1 MKTKYKI
8 LIHIAFW
15 IYMFN
20 QVLLGIAMYMT
31 EKSYDPFSEVT
42 IYPLTSF
49 ITFYSFYFTFGL
61 FFNRKNKL
69 RPVILLIAVI
79 AILVPLR
86 VGLEYLFWKYIGY
99 SHIKP
104 GDMLH
109 VDGGWWINSIR
120 LVIIYGIY
128 ALLIQ
133 LAIGWFD
140 TQKLKTELMLE
151 KQSGE
156 LALLRS
162 QINPHFL
169 FNTLNN
175 IYSLVYKKSEDAPE
189 AVMKMASIMRYMLY
203 DATTDKVLLEKEIEY
218 LKSFI
223 ELEKL
228 RIIHRDFVELTISG
242 DVEGRTMAPMLLIPF
257 VENAFK
263 HGSRN
268 VSNPGIRINLSVGTN
283 QIMFE
288 VSNHVRKNPTIAK
301 DQVGGIGLS
310 NIRRRLNLLYPGK
323 HQLEIS
329 SNEETYNVQLM
340 LFI

>member
-1 MKTKYKI
+1 
-8 LIHIAFW
+8 
-15 IYMFN
+15 
-20 QVLLGIAMYMT
+20 
-31 EKSYDPFSEVT
+31 
-42 IYPLTSF
+42 
-49 ITFYSFYFTFGL
+49 
-61 FFNRKNKL
+61 
-69 RPVILLIAVI
+69 
-79 AILVPLR
+79 
-86 VGLEYLFWKYIGY
+86 
-99 SHIKP
+99 
-104 GDMLH
+104 
-109 VDGGWWINSIR
+109 
-120 LVIIYGIY
+120 
-128 ALLIQ
+128 
-133 LAIGWFD
+133 
-140 TQKLKTELMLE
+140 MLE
-151 KQSGE
+151 RQSGE

-189 AVMKMASIMRYMLY
+189 AVMKMSSIMRYMLY

-228 RIIHRDFVELTISG
+228 RLRHKDFVDLNISG
-242 DVEGRTMAPMLLIPF
+242 NVEGHTIAPMLLIPF

-268 VSNPGIRINLSVGTN
+268 VSTSGIKINLSVEPD
-283 QIMFE
+283 QIRF
-288 VSNHVRKNPTIAK
+288 VVRNYLRKNTIINE

-329 SNEETYNVQLM
+329 SREDLFNVQLI
-340 LFI
+340 LWI

>member
-8 LIHIAFW
+8 LIHVAFW

-20 QVLLGIAMYMT
+20 QILLSIAT
-31 EKSYDPFSEVT
+31 WSGSSYDPFQEIT
-42 IYPLTSF
+42 IYPITSF
-49 ITFYSFYFTFGL
+49 ITFYGFYFILGL
-61 FFNRKNKL
+61 FFIKKNKL
-69 RPVILLIAVI
+69 YPVLLLIAVI
-79 AILVPLR
+79 VILIPLR

-99 SHIKP
+99 SHLKP
-104 GDMLH
+104 SDTLSI
-109 VDGGWWINSIR
+109 DKSWWLTSLR

-203 DATTDKVLLEKEIEY
+203 DATTDEVLLEKEIEY

-228 RIIHRDFVELTISG
+228 RIRHKDFVELSISG
-242 DVEGRTMAPMLLIPF
+242 NVEGRTIAPMLLIPF

-268 VSNPGIRINLSVGTN
+268 VTNPGIRINLSIGSP
-283 QIMFE
+283 QIRFE
-288 VSNHVRKNPTIAK
+288 VSNHVRKNATITK
-301 DQVGGIGLS
+301 DQIGGIGLT

-329 SNEETYNVQLM
+329 SDEDLFNVQLI
-340 LFI
+340 LWI

>member
-1 MKTKYKI
+1 MKLKYKI
-8 LIHIAFW
+8 LIHFAFW

-20 QVLLGIAMYMT
+20 QILLSIAMMM
-31 EKSYDPFSEVT
+31 EKKYDPFQEIT
-42 IYPLTSF
+42 IYPFTSF
-49 ITFYSFYFTFGL
+49 ITFYSLYFIFGL
-61 FFNRKNKL
+61 FFTRKNKL
-69 RPVILLIAVI
+69 YPVLFLIAVLVL
-79 AILVPLR
+79 LVPLR
-86 VGLEYLFWKYIGY
+86 IGLEYLFWKYIGY
-99 SHIKP
+99 SHMKP
-104 GDMLH
+104 AEIITIDSS
-109 VDGGWWINSIR
+109 WWYNSLR
-120 LVIIYGIY
+120 LVIVYGIY

-140 TQKLKTELMLE
+140 TQKLRTELIME

-175 IYSLVYKKSEDAPE
+175 IYSLVYKKSDDAPE
-189 AVMKMASIMRYMLY
+189 AVMKMSSIMRYMLY

-228 RIIHRDFVELTISG
+228 RIRHKDFVALNISG
-242 DVEGRTMAPMLLIPF
+242 NVEGRTIAPMLLIPF

-268 VSNPGIRINLSVGTN
+268 ATNPGIRINLIIEPQ
-283 QIMFE
+283 QIRFD
-288 VSNHVRKNPTIAK
+288 VSNQVRKNATGTK
-301 DQVGGIGLS
+301 DQGGGIGLT

-323 HQLEIS
+323 HQLEINSDES
-329 SNEETYNVQLM
+329 SFNIQLT
-340 LFI
+340 LKI

>member
-1 MKTKYKI
+1 MKKKYKI

-20 QVLLGIAMYMT
+20 QILLTFAMWSG
-31 EKSYDPFSEVT
+31 KGYDPFEQIT
-42 IYPLTSF
+42 IYPFTSF
-49 ITFYSFYFTFGL
+49 ITFYSFYFVLGL
-61 FFNRKNKL
+61 FFTRKNKL
-69 RPVILLIAVI
+69 FPILLLLAVFVILI
-79 AILVPLR
+79 PLR
-86 VGLEYLFWKYIGY
+86 IGLEYLFWKYIGY
-99 SHIKP
+99 NHLKP
-104 GDMLH
+104 SEVLTIDKS
-109 VDGGWWINSIR
+109 WWFNSMR

-140 TQKLKTELMLE
+140 AQKLKTELMLE
-151 KQSGE
+151 NKSGE

-189 AVMKMASIMRYMLY
+189 AVMKMSAIMRYMLY

-218 LKSFI
+218 LKSLI

-228 RIIHRDFVELTISG
+228 RLRHSDFVEFNISG
-242 DVEGRTMAPMLLIPF
+242 NFEGRTIAPMLLIPF

-263 HGSRN
+263 HGSKR
-268 VSNPGIRINLSVGTN
+268 VTNPGIRINLSVTPQEIHFN
-283 QIMFE
+283 VI
-288 VSNHVRKNPTIAK
+288 NHLRKNISAPK
-301 DQVGGIGLS
+301 DLMGGIGLK
-310 NIRRRLNLLYPGK
+310 NISRRLNLLYPGK
-323 HQLEIS
+323 HHLEINS
-329 SNEETYNVQLM
+329 DDDLFNVQLT
-340 LFI
+340 LLI

>member
-1 MKTKYKI
+1 MKLKYKI
-8 LIHIAFW
+8 LIHVAFW

-20 QVLLGIAMYMT
+20 QILLTIAMWSGT
-31 EKSYDPFSEVT
+31 KYDPFEEIT
-42 IYPLTSF
+42 IYPITSF
-49 ITFYSFYFTFGL
+49 ITFYCFYIVYGL
-61 FFNRKNKL
+61 FFTRKRKL
-69 RPVILLIAVI
+69 YPILLLIAVI
-79 AILVPLR
+79 VILIPLR
-86 VGLEYLFWKYIGY
+86 VGIEYLFWKHIGF
-99 SHIKP
+99 SHLKSP
-104 GDMLH
+104 NLLN
-109 VDGGWWINSIR
+109 VDKSWWFNSLR

-140 TQKLKTELMLE
+140 TQKLRTELLLE

-189 AVMKMASIMRYMLY
+189 AVMKMSSIMRYMLY
-203 DATTDKVLLEKEIEY
+203 DATTDSVLLEKEIEY

-228 RIIHRDFVELTISG
+228 RIRHKDFVAFNISG
-242 DVEGRTMAPMLLIPF
+242 NLDGRTIAPMLLIPF

-263 HGSRN
+263 HGSRT
-268 VSNPGIRINLSVGTN
+268 VSNPGITINLSIGAQ
-283 QIMFE
+283 QILFD
-288 VSNHVRKNPTIAK
+288 VTNHVRKNGNNAT
-301 DQVGGIGLS
+301 DQVGGIGLT

-323 HQLEIS
+323 HKLEITS
-329 SNEETYNVQLM
+329 SDDLFNVQLI
-340 LFI
+340 LWI